1 MSDRVEYWADYAKKF
16 GTEFVFE
23 SASELSLKDLERLE
37 RLLRELDPKWRPPRN
52 WQERAGGHDEVRCCA
67 WCGRALAGR
76 SDHRT
81 CGGTC
86 RVALHRAGTIGQ
98 APK

>member
-1 MSDRVEYWADYAKKF
+1 MTDRVEHWAGYAARF
-16 GTEFVFE
+16 GTEMVFE
-23 SASELSLKDLERLE
+23 SASELSLKDLERLA
-37 RLLRELDPKWRPPRN
+37 RCLRELDPKWRPPPN
-52 WQERAGGHDEVRCCA
+52 WRDRARDVDEARSCA

-76 SDHRT
+76 SDRRT

-86 RVALHRAGTIGQ
+86 RVALHRTEKVEQ